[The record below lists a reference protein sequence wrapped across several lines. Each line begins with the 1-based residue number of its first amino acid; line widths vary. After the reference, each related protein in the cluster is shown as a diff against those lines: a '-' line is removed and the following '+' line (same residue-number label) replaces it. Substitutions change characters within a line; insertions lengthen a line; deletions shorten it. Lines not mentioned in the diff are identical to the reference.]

1 MFDKTIQVS
10 GVTMTLRPYTEKRLK
25 ELNQINEEISAWIDA
40 NPDATIADVPLEK
53 KAMWWRRKADVL
65 WAPERP
71 LDIEFFKSEEFEAS
85 QLKESEA
92 FFMKGR
98 LYL

>member
-10 GVTMTLRPYTEKRLK
+10 GITITLRPYTEKRMK
-25 ELNQINEEISAWIDA
+25 ALNEINDEIRAWIDA
-40 NPDATIADVPLEK
+40 NPEATIEDVPHEK
-53 KAMWWRRKADVL
+53 KASWWRRKAEIL
-65 WAPERP
+65 WAPEKP
-71 LDIEFFKSEEFEAS
+71 LDLNFFKSEEFEAS

>member
-10 GVTMTLRPYTEKRLK
+10 GVTVTLRPYTEKRLK
-25 ELNQINEEISAWIDA
+25 ELNEINAEISAWIEA
-40 NPDATIADVPLEK
+40 NPEATIADVPLDK
-53 KAMWWRRKADVL
+53 KAAWWRRKADVL

-71 LDIEFFKSEEFEAS
+71 LGLDFFKSDDFEAGM
-85 QLKESEA
+85 LKESEG